1 MKLEETNFYK
11 ERFSLGSSRL
21 KVYYGIDK
29 LNKIMTKPAVSIIF
43 ENDSQLLLEKRL
55 KKINQRMHVVYWR
68 YQTKGEAEDALKSSR
83 IFHIYTLFF
92 DKYKNDIEFLLSNNY
107 SADENNVSK
116 GERELIRELLRKK
129 IYELYPQYKTGKGKP
144 IQLTLNF
151 E

>member
-1 MKLEETNFYK
+1 MKLKETDFYK

-29 LNKIMTKPAVSIIF
+29 LSEIMTKPAVSIIF
-43 ENDSQLLLEKRL
+43 ENDSQL
-55 KKINQRMHVVYWR
+55 
-68 YQTKGEAEDALKSSR
+68 
-83 IFHIYTLFF
+83 
-92 DKYKNDIEFLLSNNY
+92 
-107 SADENNVSK
+107 
-116 GERELIRELLRKK
+116 LLRKK